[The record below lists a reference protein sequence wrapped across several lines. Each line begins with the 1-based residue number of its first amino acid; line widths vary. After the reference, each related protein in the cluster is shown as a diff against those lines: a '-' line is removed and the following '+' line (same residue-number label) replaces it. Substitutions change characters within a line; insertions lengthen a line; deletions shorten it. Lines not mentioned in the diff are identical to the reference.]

1 MIMLIPLQIH
11 LICWKSVIRI
21 MKKPLIIPFC
31 KLYLREVIVNI
42 KISFVGKAKEMKIIK
57 VINYLI
63 KMKQIVRPMIPFKLK
78 LNY

>member
-1 MIMLIPLQIH
+1 MIMLIPLRIH

-21 MKKPLIIPFC
+21 MKKLLIKPFY